1 MWRRLVLEL
10 RVYSPT
16 AILGYGFPDES
27 LENAVKQE
35 PDVIAVDAGSSDPG
49 PYYLGSGKT
58 LVPDESVVR
67 DLERLLVAQKRLGVP
82 LLIGS
87 AGGAGAGVHVDHTLQ
102 LLDKAARRAG
112 GKFRVKVLY
121 SDLPTGFLE
130 KVASEGRRV
139 VDLGLGIDLRDAAS
153 AGVGVAV
160 AQNGVEPLI
169 EALRDEPDVVLAG
182 RSVDVAPF
190 AALPW
195 FRGFDRGLSV
205 HMGKVLE
212 CGAIAADP
220 GSGADGLLG
229 VLRSSEF
236 LVKPLSDR
244 RRTTVVSVAEH
255 ALYERSDPYREY
267 VPGGYVDLTGVTYE
281 EGEGGVVVR
290 GSKWVP
296 ADRYMVKLEG
306 ARLAGHRYIVVAGA
320 RDPGFISRLEE
331 LYEEALRF
339 AEQRVG
345 GGFKAYLR
353 MYGWNGVLGR
363 SEPLGRGHEIGLVL
377 EVVSRDKWRAEA
389 AAGLIRSTLL
399 HMGWPGRK
407 TTAGNLAFPFSPSD
421 IYAGEAYEWSLWHL
435 VELRDPLEVSRME
448 EVVVG
453 G

>member
-1 MWRRLVLEL
+1 MWRRIVLEL
-10 RVYSPT
+10 QLYSPT

-35 PDVIAVDAGSSDPG
+35 PDVIAIDAGSSDPG

-58 LVPDESVVR
+58 LVPDESVIR
-67 DLERLLVAQKRLGVP
+67 DLERLLVAQKKLGVP

-87 AGGAGAGVHVDHTLQ
+87 AGGAGAKVHVDRTLR
-102 LLDKAARRAG
+102 LLERAAIKAG
-112 GKFRVKVLY
+112 GRFKVKVLY
-121 SDLPTGFLE
+121 SDLPAGFLE
-130 KVASEGRRV
+130 RVVSEDRKV
-139 VDLGLGIDLRDAAS
+139 VDLGLGVDLRYAAS
-153 AGVGVAV
+153 ARIGVAV

-169 EALRDEPDVVLAG
+169 EAFKDEPDVVLAG

-195 FRGFDRGLSV
+195 ARGFDRGLAV
-205 HMGKVLE
+205 HLGKVLE

-229 VLRSSEF
+229 VHRRDEF
-236 LVKPLSDR
+236 LVKPLSDK

-267 VPGGYVDLTGVTYE
+267 VPGGYVDLTGATYE
-281 EGEGGVVVR
+281 EGEGGVVVK
-290 GSKWVP
+290 GSRWVP
-296 ADRYMVKLEG
+296 ADSYMVKLEG

-331 LYEEALRF
+331 LYGEALRF
-339 AEQRVG
+339 AEQRIG
-345 GGFKAYLR
+345 GGFRAYLR
-353 MYGWNGVLGR
+353 MYGWNGVLGG
-363 SEPLGRGHEIGLVL
+363 SEPLGKGHEIGLVL
-377 EVVSRDKWRAEA
+377 EVVSRDKWKAEA

-407 TTAGNLAFPFSPSD
+407 TTAGNLAFPYSPSD

-435 VELRDPLEVSRME
+435 VELRDPLEISRME